1 MKYIYSCQTDI
12 GTTRNTNQDSLI
24 VKSIS
29 NQGHTALLAAVCDGV
44 GGLSQGEAASRRV
57 ADMMA
62 TWADY
67 ELPQILVQTNVEK
80 VLKHRF
86 RQLILDINRELYYG
100 NQRTGISSGTT
111 LTAIL
116 LWNYRYLIGHVGDS
130 RIYSITASQAWQI
143 TPDHSWV
150 AREVEAGRMTK
161 EQALVDSRQNVI
173 LRCIGVNVDVEPYMK
188 IGSIEEPVVMVLCTD
203 GFWHHVEE
211 KEWRLY
217 FSPTQVTGERVIGA
231 HLYHMVEQVKYRG
244 EKDNITAIVI
254 RIF

>member
-1 MKYIYSCQTDI
+1 
-12 GTTRNTNQDSLI
+12 
-24 VKSIS
+24 
-29 NQGHTALLAAVCDGV
+29 
-44 GGLSQGEAASRRV
+44 
-57 ADMMA
+57 
-62 TWADY
+62 
-67 ELPQILVQTNVEK
+67 
-80 VLKHRF
+80 
-86 RQLILDINRELYYG
+86 
-100 NQRTGISSGTT
+100 
-111 LTAIL
+111 
-116 LWNYRYLIGHVGDS
+116 
-130 RIYSITASQAWQI
+130 
-143 TPDHSWV
+143 
-150 AREVEAGRMTK
+150 MTK

-203 GFWHHVEE
+203 GFWHHVEA